1 MSHKVY
7 ILIDHKAPNILKAV
21 GLTEVQAKLFK
32 EKVKKLSLKTAKAM
46 ENNDVAI
53 KKSKL
58 CETIQETFSQTEMLL
73 LATHSI
79 EVISNGIYEQKNSPK
94 ILFEKFMRKL
104 KE

>member
-7 ILIDHKAPNILKAV
+7 ILIDHEAPNILKAV

-32 EKVKKLSLKTAKAM
+32 EKVKRLSLKTAKIM
-46 ENNDVAI
+46 EDDNVAI

-58 CETIQETFSQTEMLL
+58 CETIQETFSQTEILL
-73 LATHSI
+73 LATHSV
-79 EVISNGIYEQKNSPK
+79 EVITNGIYEQKNSPK
-94 ILFEKFMRKL
+94 VLFERFIRKL

>member
-1 MSHKVY
+1 MTHKIF
-7 ILIDHKAPNILKAV
+7 ILINHEAPNILKAV
-21 GLTEVQAKLFK
+21 GLTEIQAKLFK

-46 ENNDVAI
+46 EDNNVAI

-58 CETIQETFSQTEMLL
+58 CETVQETFSQTEMLL

-94 ILFEKFMRKL
+94 VLFEKFIKKL